1 MASTTATSTP
11 AASATPPSLFRPE
24 QTRLTQDSTNQ
35 LKLSLAGELKS
46 LLGEAIVDAKA
57 TLLTEMSHQVKGL
70 EQKIAEVAAEKKA
83 KTNVSS
89 V

>member
-1 MASTTATSTP
+1 M
-11 AASATPPSLFRPE
+11 
-24 QTRLTQDSTNQ
+24 QDSTNQ

-46 LLGEAIVDAKA
+46 LLGEAIVDMKA
-57 TLLTEMSHQVKGL
+57 TLLAEMSNQVKGL

>member
-1 MASTTATSTP
+1 MASTPSTSTP
-11 AASATPPSLFRPE
+11 SASTAPPPLFTPE
-24 QTRLTQDSTNQ
+24 QTRLMQDSTNQ
-35 LKLSLAGELKS
+35 LKLSLAGQLKS
-46 LLGEAIVDAKA
+46 LLGDAIVDTKA
-57 TLLTEMSHQVKGL
+57 TLLTEMSNQVKGL

>member
-1 MASTTATSTP
+1 MASTPSTSTP
-11 AASATPPSLFRPE
+11 SASAASPALFTPE
-24 QTRLTQDSTNQ
+24 QTRLMQDSTNQ

-46 LLGEAIVDAKA
+46 LLGEAMVDMKA
-57 TLLTEMSHQVKGL
+57 TLQTEMSNQIKGL
-70 EQKIAEVAAEKKA
+70 GQKIAEVAAEKKA